1 MMSILTHRKSFQ
13 LPLLVL
19 CIVAIVTTFNACVKE
34 NLEPIELPTN
44 SMEIL
49 RLEIYTNNIESTRN
63 FWGEKIGLVEVAGES
78 STSKVTYYIGDPET
92 NCKLT
97 FRYFYRPEP
106 FVNHFAI
113 SIPPNQIESALTWLK
128 SKDIKIIKNETT
140 VADIYANP
148 VFNSKSI
155 FFDDAVGNIVELIAF
170 QNLGDAFSEKPIAT
184 PVDGPFSK
192 DQLFNISQVSLPGIN
207 VRAAYDILHNVF
219 EYDSLSR
226 STASYKPTGGPE
238 GLILLRLKSRPWLPT
253 DNNYPP
259 DVPSITTLTIRRP
272 IGFTKDTT
280 IIMPQEIYF
289 SNFTLKTV
297 Q

>member
-13 LPLLVL
+13 LPMLIV
-19 CIVAIVTTFNACVKE
+19 CVVAIAITFNACVKE
-34 NLEPIELPTN
+34 NLEPIELPQK
-44 SMEIL
+44 SMDIV
-49 RLEIYTNNIESTRN
+49 RLEIYTNNITSTRN
-63 FWGEKIGLVEVAGES
+63 FWREKIGLDEVTSES
-78 STSKVTYYIGDPET
+78 SATKVTYKIGSSF
-92 NCKLT
+92 LT
-97 FRYFYRPEP
+97 FRFFNRLEP

-140 VADIYANP
+140 VADIYSNP

-170 QNLGDAFSEKPIAT
+170 QNLGSEFEGKRIAKT
-184 PVDGPFSK
+184 VDGPFSI
-192 DQLFNISQVSLPGIN
+192 DQLLNISQVSLAGIN

-238 GLILLRLKSRPWLPT
+238 GLILLRLKSRPYLPAES
-253 DNNYPP
+253 NYPP
-259 DVPSITTLTIRRP
+259 GVPSITTLTIRRP
-272 IGFTKDTT
+272 SGFTNDTS
-280 IIMPQEIYF
+280 ILMPQEIYF

>member
-1 MMSILTHRKSFQ
+1 MSTLTHRKSFQ
-13 LPLLVL
+13 LPLLVI
-19 CIVAIVTTFNACVKE
+19 CIIALAISFNACVKE
-34 NLEPIELPTN
+34 NLEPIELPQK
-44 SMEIL
+44 SMDIV
-49 RLEIYTNNIESTRN
+49 RLEIFTNNLTLTRN
-63 FWGEKIGLVEVAGES
+63 FWGEKIGLEEVSGES
-78 STSKVTYYIGDPET
+78 SATKVTYKLGSSL
-92 NCKLT
+92 LT
-97 FRYFYRPEP
+97 FRFFYRLEP

-113 SIPPNQIESALTWLK
+113 SIPPNQIENALTWIK
-128 SKDIKIIKNETT
+128 TKEIKIIKNETT
-140 VADIYANP
+140 VADIYSNP

-155 FFDDAVGNIVELIAF
+155 FFDDAVGNIIELIAF
-170 QNLGDAFSEKPIAT
+170 QNLGTEFEGKRIAT
-184 PVDGPFSK
+184 PVDGPFTK
-192 DQLFNISQVSLPGIN
+192 DQLFNISQVSLAGIN
-207 VRAAYDILHNVF
+207 VRAAYDILHTVF

-272 IGFTKDTT
+272 NGFTNDTS

>member
-13 LPLLVL
+13 LPLLVI
-19 CIVAIVTTFNACVKE
+19 CIIALAISFNACVKE
-34 NLEPIELPTN
+34 NLEPIELPQK
-44 SMEIL
+44 SMDIV
-49 RLEIYTNNIESTRN
+49 RLEIFTNNLTLTRN
-63 FWGEKIGLVEVAGES
+63 FWGEKIGLEEVSGES
-78 STSKVTYYIGDPET
+78 SATKVTYKLGSSL
-92 NCKLT
+92 LT
-97 FRYFYRPEP
+97 FRFFYRLEP

-113 SIPPNQIESALTWLK
+113 SIPPNQIENALTWIK
-128 SKDIKIIKNETT
+128 TKEIKIIKNETT
-140 VADIYANP
+140 VADIYSNP

-155 FFDDAVGNIVELIAF
+155 FFDDAVGNIIELIAF
-170 QNLGDAFSEKPIAT
+170 QNLGTEFEGKRIAT
-184 PVDGPFSK
+184 PVDGPFTK
-192 DQLFNISQVSLPGIN
+192 DQLFNISQVSLAGIN
-207 VRAAYDILHNVF
+207 VRAAYDILHTVF

-272 IGFTKDTT
+272 NGFTNDTS

>member
-13 LPLLVL
+13 LPLLVICTL
-19 CIVAIVTTFNACVKE
+19 VLAITFNACVKE
-34 NLEPIELPTN
+34 NLEPIELPQK
-44 SMEIL
+44 SMDIV

-63 FWGEKIGLVEVAGES
+63 FWGEKIGLEEVPGES
-78 STSKVTYYIGDPET
+78 STTKVTYKLGSSL
-92 NCKLT
+92 LT
-97 FRYFYRPEP
+97 FRFFYRLEP

-113 SIPPNQIESALTWLK
+113 SIPPNQIENALIWLK

-170 QNLGDAFSEKPIAT
+170 QNLGSEFEGKRIAT
-184 PVDGPFSK
+184 PVDGSFSK
-192 DQLFNISQVSLPGIN
+192 DQLFNISQVSLAGIN
-207 VRAAYDILHNVF
+207 VRAAYDVLHTVF

-226 STASYKPTGGPE
+226 STTSYKPTGGPE

-253 DNNYPP
+253 NDNYPP
-259 DVPSITTLTIRRP
+259 DVPSITTLTIRHP
-272 IGFTKDTT
+272 KDTT
-280 IIMPQEIYF
+280 ITMPQEIYF
-289 SNFTLKTV
+289 SNFTLVTV

>member
-13 LPLLVL
+13 LPMLLL
-19 CIVAIVTTFNACVKE
+19 CIVVVALTFNACVKE
-34 NLEPIELPTN
+34 NLEPIELPQN
-44 SMEIL
+44 SMDIV
-49 RLEIYTNNIESTRN
+49 RLEILTKNLTLTRN
-63 FWGEKIGLVEVAGES
+63 FWGEKIGLEEVPSGS
-78 STSKVTYYIGDPET
+78 SNTKVTYKLGT
-92 NCKLT
+92 SLLT
-97 FRYFYRPEP
+97 FQSFNRQEP

-113 SIPPNQIESALTWLK
+113 SIPPNQIESALTWIK
-128 SKDIKIIKNETT
+128 TKEIKIIKNETT

-170 QNLGDAFSEKPIAT
+170 QNLGSEFEGKRIAT

-192 DQLFNISQVSLPGIN
+192 DQLFNISQVSLAGIN

-238 GLILLRLKSRPWLPT
+238 GLILLRLKSRPYLPT
-253 DNNYPP
+253 ENNYPP
-259 DVPSITTLTIRRP
+259 DVPSSTILTIRHP
-272 IGFTKDTT
+272 IATEIF
-280 IIMPQEIYF
+280 MPQEIYF
-289 SNFTLKTV
+289 SSFTLKTV

>member
-1 MMSILTHRKSFQ
+1 MMSNLTLRKSFQ

-19 CIVAIVTTFNACVKE
+19 CIVAIAITFNACVKE
-34 NLEPIELPTN
+34 NLEPIELPQK
-44 SMEIL
+44 SMDIV
-49 RLEIYTNNIESTRN
+49 RLEIYTNNITSTRN
-63 FWGEKIGLVEVAGES
+63 FWGEKIGLEEVTSES
-78 STSKVTYYIGDPET
+78 SQTKVTYKIGSSF
-92 NCKLT
+92 LT
-97 FRYFYRPEP
+97 FRFFYRLEP

-128 SKDIKIIKNETT
+128 NKDIKIIKNETT
-140 VADIYANP
+140 VADIYSNP

-170 QNLGDAFSEKPIAT
+170 QNLGSEFEGKLIAT
-184 PVDGPFSK
+184 TIDGPFSK

-207 VRAAYDILHNVF
+207 VRAAYDVLHTVF

-253 DNNYPP
+253 NDNYPP

-272 IGFTKDTT
+272 KGFTKDTT
-280 IIMPQEIYF
+280 ITMPQEIYF

>member
-1 MMSILTHRKSFQ
+1 MMSILRHRKSFQ
-13 LPLLVL
+13 LPLLLL
-19 CIVAIVTTFNACVKE
+19 CIVVVASTFNACVKE
-34 NLEPIELPTN
+34 NLEPIELPQK
-44 SMEIL
+44 SMEIV
-49 RLEIYTNNIESTRN
+49 RLEIFTNNLTLTRN
-63 FWGEKIGLVEVAGES
+63 FWGEKIGLEEVLGES
-78 STSKVTYYIGDPET
+78 SATKVTYYLGDT
-92 NCKLT
+92 SCKLT
-97 FRYFYRPEP
+97 FRYFYRLEP

-113 SIPPNQIESALTWLK
+113 SIPPNQIENALTWLK
-128 SKDIKIIKNETT
+128 SKEIKIIKNEIT

-155 FFDDAVGNIVELIAF
+155 FFDDEVGNIVELIAF
-170 QNLGDAFSEKPIAT
+170 QNLGDDFSGKPIAT
-184 PVDGPFSK
+184 PVDGSFSK
-192 DQLFNISQVSLPGIN
+192 DQLFNISQVSLAGIN
-207 VRAAYDILHNVF
+207 IRAAYDILHNVF

-272 IGFTKDTT
+272 NGFNNDTT

>member
-1 MMSILTHRKSFQ
+1 MMSILTQRKSFQ

-19 CIVAIVTTFNACVKE
+19 CIIAIAISFNACVKE

-44 SMEIL
+44 SMDIV
-49 RLEIYTNNIESTRN
+49 RLEILTNNLTSTRN
-63 FWGEKIGLVEVAGES
+63 FWGEKIGLKEVSEDS
-78 STSKVTYYIGDPET
+78 SNSKATFILGSSL
-92 NCKLT
+92 LT
-97 FRYFYRPEP
+97 FGYSYRLEP

-113 SIPPNQIESALTWLK
+113 SIPPNQIENALTWLK

-170 QNLGDAFSEKPIAT
+170 QNLGTEFEGKRVAT
-184 PVDGPFSK
+184 TVDGPFSK
-192 DQLFNISQVSLPGIN
+192 DQLFSISQVSLPGIN
-207 VRAAYDILHNVF
+207 VRAAYDILHTVF

-253 DNNYPP
+253 EDNYPP
-259 DVPSITTLTIRRP
+259 DVPSITTLTIRHP
-272 IGFTKDTT
+272 IATT

-289 SNFTLKTV
+289 SSFTLKTI

>member
-1 MMSILTHRKSFQ
+1 MMSTLTHRKSFQ
-13 LPLLVL
+13 LPLLVI
-19 CIVAIVTTFNACVKE
+19 CIIALAISFNACVKE
-34 NLEPIELPTN
+34 NLEPIELPQK
-44 SMEIL
+44 SMDIV
-49 RLEIYTNNIESTRN
+49 RLEIFTNNLTLTRN
-63 FWGEKIGLVEVAGES
+63 FWGEKIGLEEVSGES
-78 STSKVTYYIGDPET
+78 SATKVTYKLGSSL
-92 NCKLT
+92 LT
-97 FRYFYRPEP
+97 FRFFYRLEP

-113 SIPPNQIESALTWLK
+113 SIPPNQIENALTWIK
-128 SKDIKIIKNETT
+128 TKEIKIIKNETT
-140 VADIYANP
+140 VADIYSNP

-155 FFDDAVGNIVELIAF
+155 FFDDAVGNIIELIAF
-170 QNLGDAFSEKPIAT
+170 QNLGTEFEGKRIAT
-184 PVDGPFSK
+184 PVDGPFTK
-192 DQLFNISQVSLPGIN
+192 DQLFNISQVSLAGIN
-207 VRAAYDILHNVF
+207 VRAAYDILHTVF

-272 IGFTKDTT
+272 NGFTNDTS

>member
-1 MMSILTHRKSFQ
+1 MMSTLTHRKSFQ
-13 LPLLVL
+13 LPLLVI
-19 CIVAIVTTFNACVKE
+19 CIIALAISFNACVKE
-34 NLEPIELPTN
+34 NLEPIELPQK
-44 SMEIL
+44 SMDIV
-49 RLEIYTNNIESTRN
+49 RLEIFTNNLTLTRN
-63 FWGEKIGLVEVAGES
+63 FWGEKIGLEEVSGES
-78 STSKVTYYIGDPET
+78 SATKVTYKLGSSL
-92 NCKLT
+92 LT
-97 FRYFYRPEP
+97 FRFFYRLEP

-113 SIPPNQIESALTWLK
+113 SIPPNQIENALTWIK
-128 SKDIKIIKNETT
+128 TKEIKIIKNETT

-155 FFDDAVGNIVELIAF
+155 FFDDAVGNIIELIAF
-170 QNLGDAFSEKPIAT
+170 QNLGTEFEGKRIAT
-184 PVDGPFSK
+184 PVDGPFTK
-192 DQLFNISQVSLPGIN
+192 DQLFNISQVSLAGIN
-207 VRAAYDILHNVF
+207 VRAAYDILHTVF

-253 DNNYPP
+253 ENNYPP

-272 IGFTKDTT
+272 NGFTNDTS

>member
-13 LPLLVL
+13 LPLLL
-19 CIVAIVTTFNACVKE
+19 LSIIAVAITFNACVKE
-34 NLEPIELPTN
+34 NLEPIELPLK
-44 SMEIL
+44 SMEIV
-49 RLEIYTNNIESTRN
+49 RLEIYTNNLNSTRN
-63 FWGEKIGLVEVAGES
+63 FWGEKIGLEEVAGES
-78 STSKVTYYIGDPET
+78 SSSKVTYKLGSSL
-92 NCKLT
+92 LT
-97 FRYFYRPEP
+97 FRYFYRLEP

-128 SKDIKIIKNETT
+128 SKEIKIIKNEIT

-155 FFDDAVGNIVELIAF
+155 FFDDAVGNVVELIAF
-170 QNLGDAFSEKPIAT
+170 QNLGPEFEGKQIST

-192 DQLFNISQVSLPGIN
+192 DQLFSISQVSLPGIN
-207 VRAAYDILHNVF
+207 VRAAYDVLHTIF

-238 GLILLRLKSRPWLPT
+238 GLVLLRLKSRPWLPT
-253 DNNYPP
+253 EDNYPP
-259 DVPSITTLTIRRP
+259 DVPSITTLTIRHP
-272 IGFTKDTT
+272 KDTT
-280 IIMPQEIYF
+280 IIMPQEIFF

>member
-13 LPLLVL
+13 LPLLL
-19 CIVAIVTTFNACVKE
+19 ACIVVVAITFNACVKE
-34 NLEPIELPTN
+34 NLEPIELPQK
-44 SMEIL
+44 SMEIV
-49 RLEIYTNNIESTRN
+49 RLEIYTNNLTLTRS
-63 FWGEKIGLVEVAGES
+63 FWGEKIGLEEVTAES
-78 STSKVTYYIGDPET
+78 SSSKVTYKLGT
-92 NCKLT
+92 SLLT
-97 FRYFYRPEP
+97 FRFFYQIDP

-113 SIPPNQIESALTWLK
+113 SIPPNQIENALTWLK
-128 SKDIKIIKNETT
+128 NKEVKIIKNEIS

-155 FFDDAVGNIVELIAF
+155 FFDDGVGNIVELIAF
-170 QNLGDAFSEKPIAT
+170 QNLGTEFDGKLIST
-184 PVDGPFSK
+184 PVDSPFSK
-192 DQLFNISQVSLPGIN
+192 NQLYNISQVSLAGIN

-253 DNNYPP
+253 EDNYPP
-259 DVPSITTLTIRRP
+259 DVPSITTLTIRHP
-272 IGFTKDTT
+272 KDTT

>member
-1 MMSILTHRKSFQ
+1 MMSILTQRKSFQ
-13 LPLLVL
+13 LPLLL
-19 CIVAIVTTFNACVKE
+19 ICIVAIAITFNACVKE
-34 NLEPIELPTN
+34 NLEPIELPQK
-44 SMEIL
+44 SMDIV
-49 RLEIYTNNIESTRN
+49 RLEIYTNNLSLTRD
-63 FWGEKIGLVEVAGES
+63 FWGEKIGLEEVSGES
-78 STSKVTYYIGDPET
+78 SATKVTYKLGSSL
-92 NCKLT
+92 LT
-97 FRYFYRPEP
+97 FRFFYRLEP

-113 SIPPNQIESALTWLK
+113 SIPPNQIENALTWIK
-128 SKDIKIIKNETT
+128 TKEIKIIKNEIS

-170 QNLGDAFSEKPIAT
+170 QNLGSEFEGKRIAT
-184 PVDGPFSK
+184 PVDGPFTK
-192 DQLFNISQVSLPGIN
+192 EQLFNISQVSLAGIN
-207 VRAAYDILHNVF
+207 VRAAYNVLHTVF

-253 DNNYPP
+253 EDNYPP

-272 IGFTKDTT
+272 NGFNNDTT

>member
-1 MMSILTHRKSFQ
+1 MMSILKHLKSFQ
-13 LPLLVL
+13 LPLLVV
-19 CIVAIVTTFNACVKE
+19 CIVVLAITFNACVKE
-34 NLEPIELPTN
+34 NLEPIELPQK
-44 SMEIL
+44 SMEIV
-49 RLEIYTNNIESTRN
+49 RLEIYTNNLNSTRN
-63 FWGEKIGLVEVAGES
+63 FWGEKMGLEEVAGES
-78 STSKVTYYIGDPET
+78 SATKVTYYLGDT
-92 NCKLT
+92 TCKLT
-97 FRYFYRPEP
+97 FRYFYRLEP

-113 SIPPNQIESALTWLK
+113 SIPPNQIENALTWLK
-128 SKDIKIIKNETT
+128 NKDVKIIKNETT

-170 QNLGDAFSEKPIAT
+170 QNLGSEFEGKRIST
-184 PVDGPFSK
+184 SVDGPFSN

-207 VRAAYDILHNVF
+207 IRAAYDVLHTIF

-253 DNNYPP
+253 EDNYPP
-259 DVPSITTLTIRRP
+259 DVPSITTLTIRHP
-272 IGFTKDTT
+272 KDTT

>member
-1 MMSILTHRKSFQ
+1 MMSILIHRKSFQ

-19 CIVAIVTTFNACVKE
+19 CIVTIAITFNACVKE
-34 NLEPIELPTN
+34 NLEPIELPQK
-44 SMEIL
+44 SMEIV
-49 RLEIYTNNIESTRN
+49 RLEIFTNNIISTRN
-63 FWGEKIGLVEVAGES
+63 FWGEKIGLAEV
-78 STSKVTYYIGDPET
+78 TSEASATKVTYKIGSSL
-92 NCKLT
+92 LT
-97 FRYFYRPEP
+97 FRFYSRIDP

-113 SIPPNQIESALTWLK
+113 SIPPNQIENALTWLK
-128 SKDIKIIKNETT
+128 SKDIKIIKNEIT

-238 GLILLRLKSRPWLPT
+238 GLVLLRLKSRPWLPT

>member
-1 MMSILTHRKSFQ
+1 MMSTLTHRKSFQ
-13 LPLLVL
+13 LPLLVI
-19 CIVAIVTTFNACVKE
+19 CIIALAISFNACVKE
-34 NLEPIELPTN
+34 NLEPIELPQK
-44 SMEIL
+44 SMDIV
-49 RLEIYTNNIESTRN
+49 RLEIFTNNLTLTRN
-63 FWGEKIGLVEVAGES
+63 FWGEKIGLEEVSGES
-78 STSKVTYYIGDPET
+78 SATKVTYKLGSSL
-92 NCKLT
+92 LT
-97 FRYFYRPEP
+97 FRFFYRLEP

-113 SIPPNQIESALTWLK
+113 SIPPNQIENALTWIK
-128 SKDIKIIKNETT
+128 TKEIKIIKNETT

-155 FFDDAVGNIVELIAF
+155 FFDDAVGNIIELIAF
-170 QNLGDAFSEKPIAT
+170 QNLGTEFEGKRIAT

-192 DQLFNISQVSLPGIN
+192 DQLFNISQVSLAGIN
-207 VRAAYDILHNVF
+207 VRAAYDILHTVF

-272 IGFTKDTT
+272 NGFTNDTS